1 MTGCRKLKGRR
12 PANTKKYQ
20 KGKFIE
26 TAYYSGVSASDWSW
40 GAIFF
45 DADNDGLNDIY
56 VCNGVNRDLT
66 NLDFMDFFAN
76 DAAQAMM
83 ASGKKANVDSILS
96 KIPVNAVANK
106 VFRNRG
112 GLLFDDAG
120 KEWGMD
126 QLSFSNGAAYGDL
139 DNDGDLDLV
148 VNNENMESF
157 VYRNNSREQN
167 ANNYIGIN
175 LKGKGQNVFAVG
187 AKIRVF
193 ADSQVYTREVMPCR
207 GFQSSS
213 DYKQVIGLGKV
224 SMIDSMLVTWPDNTF
239 SRFVK
244 PELNKLHLIE
254 QSSQVTRP
262 MVYKTTDTASAWLQP
277 MLSGMDRHQEN
288 DHIDFYYERNIPELL
303 SREGPALA
311 KADVN
316 GDGLEDVYLGGARNQ
331 AGQLYLQQPSGK
343 FVKNEQAIFLEYAP
357 FEDVAAL
364 FFDADKDGDADLFIG
379 AGGNNVEMGMWEL
392 EHRLYM
398 NDGKGNFV
406 LDRKAF
412 PGNAMNIAT
421 AVAADYDGDGDLDLF
436 IGARNQPFNYSML
449 PKSYLLNNDGK
460 GHFTDVTEAQ
470 AKILQR
476 IGMVTAADW
485 SDLDRDGSPELI
497 VTGEWMATR
506 IFGYDKKTN
515 ALKEWDGTGLKK
527 MKGWWKSVKAAD
539 LNGDGF
545 ADLVIGNIGQNFYL
559 RPAAKTPVKLWVAD
573 FDKDGKTESF
583 MTRTIDGDRDVPVFL
598 KRETTDQ
605 FPVLKK
611 ENLRHSDYAG
621 KTIQDL
627 FSSSVLDDAR
637 VDEFNYTASVIAMND
652 GKGHFTVT
660 ELPQPVQLSSLN
672 AILVTDINNDLKPDL
687 VLGGNMYTFQPQF
700 GRLDAGFGHVLINDG
715 KGNFSPVR
723 SGQSGLMVEGEI
735 RAIAQLKG
743 SEGAYL
749 LFARNNDTPVLYGM
763 RNPVFKEPFH
773 PK

>member
-1 MTGCRKLKGRR
+1 
-12 PANTKKYQ
+12 
-20 KGKFIE
+20 
-26 TAYYSGVSASDWSW
+26 
-40 GAIFF
+40 
-45 DADNDGLNDIY
+45 
-56 VCNGVNRDLT
+56 
-66 NLDFMDFFAN
+66 
-76 DAAQAMM
+76 
-83 ASGKKANVDSILS
+83 
-96 KIPVNAVANK
+96 
-106 VFRNRG
+106 
-112 GLLFDDAG
+112 
-120 KEWGMD
+120 
-126 QLSFSNGAAYGDL
+126 
-139 DNDGDLDLV
+139 
-148 VNNENMESF
+148 
-157 VYRNNSREQN
+157 
-167 ANNYIGIN
+167 
-175 LKGKGQNVFAVG
+175 
-187 AKIRVF
+187 
-193 ADSQVYTREVMPCR
+193 
-207 GFQSSS
+207 
-213 DYKQVIGLGKV
+213 
-224 SMIDSMLVTWPDNTF
+224 
-239 SRFVK
+239 
-244 PELNKLHLIE
+244 
-254 QSSQVTRP
+254 
-262 MVYKTTDTASAWLQP
+262 
-277 MLSGMDRHQEN
+277 
-288 DHIDFYYERNIPELL
+288 
-303 SREGPALA
+303 
-311 KADVN
+311 
-316 GDGLEDVYLGGARNQ
+316 
-331 AGQLYLQQPSGK
+331 
-343 FVKNEQAIFLEYAP
+343 
-357 FEDVAAL
+357 
-364 FFDADKDGDADLFIG
+364 
-379 AGGNNVEMGMWEL
+379 
-392 EHRLYM
+392 
-398 NDGKGNFV
+398 
-406 LDRKAF
+406 
-412 PGNAMNIAT
+412 
-421 AVAADYDGDGDLDLF
+421 
-436 IGARNQPFNYSML
+436 
-449 PKSYLLNNDGK
+449 
-460 GHFTDVTEAQ
+460 
-470 AKILQR
+470 
-476 IGMVTAADW
+476 MVTAADW